1 MDQRTLRKFF
11 HHRPAVI
18 GLLGLI
24 VIIGLSVAAP
34 VIAPYEPWSTNLE
47 RTLEGPSLDF
57 FFGTDEL
64 GRCVFSRVLYGG
76 RLSIWVGVVAVAIGV
91 LFGGILGV
99 IGGYFG
105 GKVES
110 LIMRTVDVFL
120 AFPSI
125 LLAIVIA
132 AMLGP
137 GLLNVIL
144 AVGIRNVPSFARIIH
159 SKVLSVKKSDYV
171 TAARSVGASDIR
183 IMFRSVLP
191 NVFSTLLVFST
202 LQIANSILLGG
213 VLNFIGLGIQAPV
226 AEWGKMVSDGRS
238 WLASAP
244 HISTFPGLAI
254 LFVAMGFN
262 LIGDGLRDSLDPR
275 FSS

>member
-1 MDQRTLRKFF
+1 MLRKFF
-11 HHRPAVI
+11 RHKPAVI
-18 GLLGLI
+18 GVFVVMVL
-24 VIIGLSVAAP
+24 IGLSLGAP
-34 VIAPYEPWSTNLE
+34 WISPHEPWETNLD
-47 RTLEGPSLDF
+47 RTLERPSSEF

-64 GRCVFSRVLYGG
+64 GRCVFSRILYGG
-76 RLSIWVGVVAVAIGV
+76 RLSIWVGVVSVLIG
-91 LFGGILGV
+91 LLIGGTFGV
-99 IGGYFG
+99 IAGYFG
-105 GKVES
+105 GKTES

-137 GLLNVIL
+137 GLVNVIL
-144 AVGIRNVPSFARIIH
+144 AVGIRNIPSFARIMYG
-159 SKVLSVKKSDYV
+159 KVLSVKKSDYV
-171 TAARSVGASDIR
+171 IAARSVGASDFWI
-183 IMFRSVLP
+183 ISRSVLP

-202 LQIANSILLGG
+202 LQIASSILLGG
-213 VLNFIGLGIQAPV
+213 VLNFIGLGVQAPM

-238 WLASAP
+238 WLATAP

-275 FSS
+275 FS